1 MTSRSSGAD
10 TPPTTPSGPIGPGGV
25 VAPGGMNAP
34 MFALL
39 AASFLSM
46 VDRAALPP
54 MLTAVASDLSAS
66 IGEVGAALAVYSVTY
81 AISQLAWSAV
91 SSRIGTVRVLR
102 IALVLGAAFTI
113 LTACA
118 LDPMMLWIG
127 RALSGLAIGAVVP
140 ATLVFV
146 GDRFAL
152 ARRAHVLANLAT
164 AVSLG
169 ATAAV
174 VVASVLGPIGA
185 WRWVFVGTAIGELVV
200 AGLLW
205 RVAAGPRPESRVPL
219 LRSAR
224 RVLADGWA
232 LLTFVLVF
240 IEGGLIYGVMSFF
253 PAALHGAGTDA
264 IVAGLVTAVFG
275 VSVIGSSQL
284 VKLVLGRIPPAV
296 LLLIGGGAATF
307 AFALV
312 SAVMSVATVL
322 IASVLLGV
330 AWAVGH
336 TQIQNWMSD
345 AVVRDRPVG
354 TALFATSMFTGAA
367 VGAAI
372 GSAAA
377 VAGAYAWFFIGATIA
392 GAVFAIAAW
401 IGRAR
406 YQVRGLVD

>member
-1 MTSRSSGAD
+1 
-10 TPPTTPSGPIGPGGV
+10 
-25 VAPGGMNAP
+25 MNAA

-54 MLTAVASDLSAS
+54 MLTAVAGDLGTS
-66 IGEVGAALAVYSVTY
+66 IGEVGAALSVYSITY

-102 IALVLGAAFTI
+102 IALLLGAAFTF

-118 LDPMMLWIG
+118 LDPVMLWIG

-174 VVASVLGPIGA
+174 VVASILGPVGA
-185 WRWVFVGTAIGELVV
+185 WRWVFIGTAIGELVI
-200 AGLLW
+200 AALLW
-205 RVAAGPRPESRVPL
+205 RIEAGPRPIDRVPL

-224 RVLADGWA
+224 RVLTDGWA
-232 LLTFVLVF
+232 LITFVLVF
-240 IEGGLIYGVMSFF
+240 VEGGLIYGVMSFF
-253 PAALHGAGTDA
+253 PAALQAAGTEA
-264 IVAGLVTAVFG
+264 IIAGLVTAVFG
-275 VSVIGSSQL
+275 LSVIGSSQL
-284 VKLVLGRIPPAV
+284 VKLVLGRIPPAI
-296 LLLIGGGAATF
+296 LLLIGGGAATL
-307 AFALV
+307 AFCLV
-312 SAVMSVATVL
+312 SIVVSV
-322 IASVLLGV
+322 ASVLAASALLGI
-330 AWAVGH
+330 AWAVAH
-336 TQIQNWMSD
+336 TQIQNWMTD

-354 TALFATSMFTGAA
+354 TALFATSMFAGAA
-367 VGAAI
+367 LGAAI

-377 VAGAYAWFFIGATIA
+377 VVGAYTWFFVGAAIA
-392 GAVFAIAAW
+392 GAAFGVLASV
-401 IGRAR
+401 GRAR
-406 YQVRGLVD
+406 YQVRGIRD

>member
-1 MTSRSSGAD
+1 VTSRSSGAD
-10 TPPTTPSGPIGPGGV
+10 TPPTTPSGPTGPGGV

-54 MLTAVASDLSAS
+54 MLTAVASDLDAS
-66 IGEVGAALAVYSVTY
+66 IGEIGAALAVYSVTY

-118 LDPMMLWIG
+118 LDPVMLWIG

-152 ARRAHVLANLAT
+152 GRRAHVLANLAT

-253 PAALHGAGTDA
+253 PAALQGAGTDA

-275 VSVIGSSQL
+275 LSVIGSSQL

-296 LLLIGGGAATF
+296 LLLSGGGAATI

-312 SAVMSVATVL
+312 AVVTSVATVL
-322 IASVLLGV
+322 IASVLLGI

-377 VAGAYAWFFIGATIA
+377 VAGAYTSFFIGATIA
-392 GAVFAIAAW
+392 GAVFAFAAW

>member
-1 MTSRSSGAD
+1 
-10 TPPTTPSGPIGPGGV
+10 
-25 VAPGGMNAP
+25 
-34 MFALL
+34 MFVLL

-66 IGEVGAALAVYSVTY
+66 IGEIGAALSVYSVTY

-102 IALVLGAAFTI
+102 IALSLGAVFTI

-118 LDPMMLWIG
+118 LDPVMLWVG
-127 RALSGLAIGAVVP
+127 RALSGLAIGAVIP

-152 ARRAHVLANLAT
+152 ARRAHMLANLAT

-174 VVASVLGPIGA
+174 VVASILGPVGA
-185 WRWVFVGTAIGELVV
+185 WRWVFVATAIGELVV

-205 RVAAGPRPESRVPL
+205 RIEAGPRPESRVPL

-224 RVLADGWA
+224 RVLADRWA
-232 LLTFVLVF
+232 LLTFALVF
-240 IEGGLIYGVMSFF
+240 VEGGLIYGVMSFF
-253 PAALHGAGTDA
+253 PAALHTAGTDA

-275 VSVIGSSQL
+275 VTVIGSSQL
-284 VKLVLGRIPPAV
+284 MKLVLGRIPAPA
-296 LLLIGGGAATF
+296 LLLIGGGAATI

-312 SAVMSVATVL
+312 SIAVSILTVL
-322 IASVLLGV
+322 VASALLGI

-372 GSAAA
+372 GSGVA
-377 VAGAYAWFFIGATIA
+377 VSGMYTWFFIGATLA
-392 GAVFAIAAW
+392 AAVFAFSAW

-406 YQVRGLVD
+406 YRVRAE